1 VLEFQAVRLSRIVMV
16 FVEGQLFWT
25 HAMFAAAMVAHAVRQ
40 EHPCAVAAAWV
51 MFLKS
56 LFAVMVVVLVKP
68 AFQMLVEQTA
78 KLFLI
83 LVWVWIVMTVIHVL
97 MMLAVQVLALML
109 TMVLAILVRPW
120 TAMTVIHALM
130 TLVLW
135 GLVLI
140 RIMVLVA
147 VFLIVHQ
154 LVVVEVMDVAVLA
167 RELADLNSSKA
178 ETLESMMQQMQLA

>member
-1 VLEFQAVRLSRIVMV
+1 
-16 FVEGQLFWT
+16 
-25 HAMFAAAMVAHAVRQ
+25 
-40 EHPCAVAAAWV
+40 
-51 MFLKS
+51 
-56 LFAVMVVVLVKP
+56 
-68 AFQMLVEQTA
+68 
-78 KLFLI
+78 
-83 LVWVWIVMTVIHVL
+83 MTVIHVL